1 MESREVLLDKLKAAP
16 DVLLLI
22 KELQDSI
29 EAEAKKRQ
37 EFYDLVHENI
47 KAEFINGEMIFHS
60 PTKMRHWEV
69 SIKLSSLLH
78 FHVSKH
84 QLGIIGVEKVMIRLT
99 RNDYEPDICFF
110 SKEKAKD
117 FMPDQMLFLAPDFVV
132 EIISP
137 STEKIDREDKFID
150 YAAHGI
156 PEYWIVDPEKQT
168 VEQYV
173 LEGRSYQL
181 LQKLRKN
188 GTVAS
193 TVIQE
198 FQIELSAVFA

>member
-1 MESREVLLDKLKAAP
+1 M
-16 DVLLLI
+16 
-22 KELQDSI
+22 
-29 EAEAKKRQ
+29 
-37 EFYDLVHENI
+37 H
-47 KAEFINGEMIFHS
+47 
-60 PTKMRHWEV
+60 
-69 SIKLSSLLH
+69 LSSQLH
-78 FHVSKH
+78 EFVKKH
-84 QLGIIGVEKVMIRLT
+84 DLGEIGVEKVMIRLT

-117 FMPDQMLFLAPDFVV
+117 FTPDQMLFPAPDFVV

-137 STEKIDREDKFID
+137 STEKTDREDKFID